1 MNNLQAVENKTKS
14 AKQPLVTLLKGWII
28 SNNDQFTSHLSTYI
42 SQWSNA
48 KFISMTNSE
57 VEQTLSQLKES
68 TTPDL
73 ILMDGK
79 DDWQTLIVS
88 LKQVLKENSRIPD
101 IVLLV
106 DHADTIIM
114 RQALKFGVK
123 DVLTIPFGEEELDQV
138 FFDCATLKKSDVK
151 LGEISIF
158 INAKGG
164 MGASIIATTVAH
176 MVTLQHTSP
185 PVLIDTDAQFG
196 CIPNL
201 LSTNP
206 KFILSDALEQT
217 DDLDEYALQ
226 GLLSKHKSGL
236 RFIASRKDK
245 LFDTIPTHSPLA
257 FNQFLTKLRANFEHI
272 IIDMS
277 RGIEKFTLPALSEA
291 EYIFIVV
298 QQNVP
303 AIREAANLIKQLKH
317 LLGINDKKFKIIVNR
332 YSKKIEITS
341 EEIKKSLHI
350 DELILVP
357 NDFQSVSASTNLGEL
372 LATHSSKQP
381 IIKGMRAISN
391 IILNKNEKKLN
402 GIERLFSFI
411 RN

>member
-14 AKQPLVTLLKGWII
+14 AKQPLVTLLNGWVI
-28 SNNDQFTSHLSTYI
+28 SNNVQFTSHLSAYI

-48 KFISMTNSE
+48 KFISITSSE
-57 VEQTLSQLKES
+57 VEHSLSQLKES

-79 DDWQTLIVS
+79 DDWQALTIS
-88 LKQVLKENSRIPD
+88 LKQTLKQDSLIPD

-138 FFDCATLKKSDVK
+138 FFDCAAIKKNNVTLGKVSV
-151 LGEISIF
+151 F

-164 MGASIIATTVAH
+164 MGASIISTTVAH

-196 CIPNL
+196 CISDL
-201 LSTNP
+201 LSTSS
-206 KFILSDALEQT
+206 KFTLSDALEQT
-217 DDLDEYALQ
+217 DELDEYALQ

-236 RFIASRKDK
+236 RFISSRKDK

-303 AIREAANLIKQLKH
+303 AIREAANLIKQIKH
-317 LLGINDKKFKIIVNR
+317 LLGVNDNKFKIIVNR
-332 YSKKIEITS
+332 YSKKIEITPD
-341 EEIKKSLHI
+341 EIKKSLHI
-350 DELILVP
+350 DELLLVP

-381 IIKGMRAISN
+381 IIKEMRAISN
-391 IILNKNEKKLN
+391 IILNKNEKQLK
-402 GIERLFSFI
+402 GMKRLFSFI